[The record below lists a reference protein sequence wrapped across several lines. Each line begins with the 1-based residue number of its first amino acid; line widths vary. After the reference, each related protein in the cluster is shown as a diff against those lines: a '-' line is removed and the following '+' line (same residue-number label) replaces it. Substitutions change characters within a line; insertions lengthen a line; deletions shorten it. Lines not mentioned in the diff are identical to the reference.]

1 MQYLLQPSSGSFL
14 LIPEAAEQE
23 KFYLIAELVS
33 RWSKVA
39 KITFSEG
46 REVTGTGIHTH
57 RSANGVVLKVTLE
70 DVWAD
75 RLYRGQVVTVQF
87 QLDRAYFE
95 RLHRTVEDL
104 GSRAICKIFPANK
117 MVACQQ
123 QIGGSRAPKKLRLD
137 NEFQSS
143 ALEKLLKCSPSAPFV
158 LTGPFGTGKT
168 RLIARAAYQI
178 ASSGDNTRVLIS
190 VHHRVTAN
198 SYIEEYFGPLSSSLK
213 VKAVRFVPSRMHI
226 PEVTDFPRL
235 YVDTQ
240 TMRHKKETYQII
252 VCTNIAVSSLM
263 NDLGCGPGFF
273 THIFLDEAAQAFE
286 PESMTPLLF
295 ADENTTVV
303 LAGDHL
309 QVRMIEYIFA
319 HARMFIILIVYAAVH
334 IIIMIIQFINVSID
348 WLHIPN
354 YHITSADWSKGCS
367 AQHQSQRKW
376 LMCQPSGAYP
386 CSL

>member
-1 MQYLLQPSSGSFL
+1 MQYVLQPSSGCCL
-14 LIPEAAEQE
+14 LAPVAAEEE
-23 KFYLIAELVS
+23 KFYLQAELVS

-46 REVTGTGIHTH
+46 REVTGTGIHTY
-57 RSANGVVLKVTLE
+57 RSADGVVLKLTLE

-75 RLYRGQVVTVQF
+75 TLYRRQVVTVQF

-117 MVACQQ
+117 AVACQQ
-123 QIGGSRAPKKLRLD
+123 QIGHSKAPKKLRLD

-143 ALEKLLKCSPSAPFV
+143 ALEKLLKCSPTAPFV

-213 VKAVRFVPSRMHI
+213 VKAVRFVPSRMQI
-226 PEVTDFPRL
+226 PEVTDFRRL
-235 YVDTQ
+235 YIDTQ
-240 TMRHKKETYQII
+240 TMWHKKDTYQII
-252 VCTNIAVSSLM
+252 VCTNNAVSSLM

-295 ADENTTVV
+295 ADENTTIV

-309 QVRMIEYIFA
+309 QVRMTEYIFA
-319 HARMFIILIVYAAVH
+319 LAHMCIILTV
-334 IIIMIIQFINVSID
+334 
-348 WLHIPN
+348 
-354 YHITSADWSKGCS
+354 
-367 AQHQSQRKW
+367 
-376 LMCQPSGAYP
+376 
-386 CSL
+386 

>member
-1 MQYLLQPSSGSFL
+1 MQYVLQPSFGSCL
-14 LIPEAAEQE
+14 LAPVATEQD

-57 RSANGVVLKVTLE
+57 QSADGVVLKLTLE
-70 DVWAD
+70 DVGAD
-75 RLYRGQVVTVQF
+75 KLCRKQVVTVQF

-95 RLHRTVEDL
+95 CLHRTVEDL

-117 MVACQQ
+117 AVACQQ
-123 QIGGSRAPKKLRLD
+123 QIGHSRVPKKLRLD
-137 NEFQSS
+137 NNEFQSS

-190 VHHRVTAN
+190 VHHRITAN

-213 VKAVRFVPSRMHI
+213 VKAVRFVPSRI
-226 PEVTDFPRL
+226 PVVTNFPRL

-240 TMRHKKETYQII
+240 TMWHKKNTYQII
-252 VCTNIAVSSLM
+252 VCTNIAVSSLL

-309 QVRMIEYIFA
+309 QVCMTEYIFA
-319 HARMFIILIVYAAVH
+319 HAH
-334 IIIMIIQFINVSID
+334 NIMYNYNPNSICCCTYNIIQFINVFID

-354 YHITSADWSKGCS
+354 YHITCADWSKRCS
-367 AQHQSQRKW
+367 AQHQGQRKW

>member
-1 MQYLLQPSSGSFL
+1 MQYVLQPSFGCCFL
-14 LIPEAAEQE
+14 APVATEQD

-57 RSANGVVLKVTLE
+57 QSADGVVLKLTLD
-70 DVWAD
+70 DVGAD
-75 RLYRGQVVTVQF
+75 KLCRKQVVTVQF

-95 RLHRTVEDL
+95 CLHRTVEDL

-117 MVACQQ
+117 AVACQQ
-123 QIGGSRAPKKLRLD
+123 QIGHSRVPKKLRLD
-137 NEFQSS
+137 NNEFQSS

-190 VHHRVTAN
+190 VHHRITAN

-213 VKAVRFVPSRMHI
+213 VIAVRFVPSRV
-226 PEVTDFPRL
+226 PVVTNFPRL
-235 YVDTQ
+235 YVDTR
-240 TMRHKKETYQII
+240 TMWHKKNTYQII
-252 VCTNIAVSSLM
+252 VCTNIAVSSLL

-309 QVRMIEYIFA
+309 QVCMTEYIFL
-319 HARMFIILIVYAAVH
+319 HMH
-334 IIIMIIQFINVSID
+334 ICV
-348 WLHIPN
+348 
-354 YHITSADWSKGCS
+354 
-367 AQHQSQRKW
+367 
-376 LMCQPSGAYP
+376 
-386 CSL
+386 